1 MAHKSS
7 TGTVKNGRDS
17 FSKRLGL
24 KKFHNQFCKKG
35 QILIRQRGLTF
46 IPGNHVRRGKDFT
59 LYALKDGR
67 LIFKKIIKKNHSRTQ
82 LNIIL
87 NSWDN
92 LLKFLNYK
100 SFKKLKKDLYNV

>member
-17 FSKRLGL
+17 ISKRLGL

-46 IPGNHVRRGKDFT
+46 IPGKNIGKGKDFT
-59 LYALKDGR
+59 LYALHDGT
-67 LIFKKIIKKNHSRTQ
+67 LKFQKIIKKNYFKTQ
-82 LNIIL
+82 INIIL
-87 NSWDN
+87 SPWDN
-92 LLKFLNYK
+92 LLEFLNSK
-100 SFKKLKKDLYNV
+100 NFKKLKKNLYNF

>member
-24 KKFHNQFCKKG
+24 KKFHNQSCKKG

-46 IPGNHVRRGKDFT
+46 IPGNNVGRGKDFT
-59 LYALKDGR
+59 LYALTDGK
-67 LIFKKIIKKNHSRTQ
+67 LIFKKIIKKNHFRTQ
-82 LNIIL
+82 INILL

-100 SFKKLKKDLYNV
+100 NLTELKKDLYNI